1 MKFIKTV
8 SNGEGKIPSNYA
20 FNLSA
25 FLPIIYRFEKVNS
38 VNKVSV
44 KNYVFFYI
52 LKSYFLISCFIK
64 TFKFFT
70 KPPSFDRLFSNF
82 LWPRKNNQITL

>member
-38 VNKVSV
+38 VNKGSV
-44 KNYVFFYI
+44 KNYVP
-52 LKSYFLISCFIK
+52 FLYLNK
-64 TFKFFT
+64 A
-70 KPPSFDRLFSNF
+70 PSFDRLFSNF
-82 LWPRKNNQITL
+82 LWPRKNNQITP

>member
-38 VNKVSV
+38 VNKGSV
-44 KNYVFFYI
+44 KNYV
-52 LKSYFLISCFIK
+52 LFLYLNK
-64 TFKFFT
+64 V
-70 KPPSFDRLFSNF
+70 PSFDRSCSNF
-82 LWPRKNNQITL
+82 LWPRKNNQIML